1 MERILI
7 ERKKVL
13 KAMVKDFIKKIRTP
27 LLNGQLFRTYKIS
40 DEFLNEFTLKFRNDK
55 KIVKNTI
62 QEIIENK
69 DMMCD
74 FLSEKEHQGTV
85 FGISSDFLK
94 LALEENEKMIYSKS
108 KDFIDKVKEILE
120 TEKSNHFSLKDFF
133 EIANKKGILI
143 YFFKEDTGRYNKIKK
158 ATELEKYFDEFLKEK
173 ITNEETERLK
183 LELLKVLNFF
193 EKMFFEHY
201 RYIELRGTNME
212 CTPYG
217 LWELEEKYTLKY
229 KIDLFLND
237 FENENFENIFGIKE
251 VFKNL
256 YDLDFTK

>member
-1 MERILI
+1 MERILV

-62 QEIIENK
+62 EEIIEND

-74 FLSEKEHQGTV
+74 YLSEKEYQGTI
-85 FGISSDFLK
+85 FGISPKFLE
-94 LALEENEKMIYSKS
+94 LALEENEKMIYSS
-108 KDFIDKVKEILE
+108 SENFIEKVKEILE
-120 TEKSNHFSLKDFF
+120 TEKIDNFSLKDFF
-133 EIANKKGILI
+133 EIANKKGISI
-143 YFFKEDTGRYNKIKK
+143 YFFKKDTGRYNKIKK
-158 ATELEKYFDEFLKEK
+158 ATDLEKYFDNFLKEEIRIKETQRLKQEFLKV
-173 ITNEETERLK
+173 LK
-183 LELLKVLNFF
+183 FF
-193 EKMFFEHY
+193 EEMFFGHY
-201 RYIELRGTNME
+201 RYIEFREVNME

-217 LWELEEKYTLKY
+217 LCELEEKHTLKY

-251 VFKNL
+251 IFKNL